1 MTKMSGSS
9 VEISPEAKRVISG
22 LLTPCPKDRLGMAAA
37 TPAGGCA
44 EIMRHEW
51 FQGTDWL
58 GLKQK
63 QLPPPWAPRVDL
75 ELTSAS
81 VPSTTTA
88 STSMAPRIRVVCG
101 DVETA
106 AREYRSSTETDD
118 NSESDEVDSDD
129 EYADF

>member
-1 MTKMSGSS
+1 
-9 VEISPEAKRVISG
+9 
-22 LLTPCPKDRLGMAAA
+22 MAAA

-51 FQGTDWL
+51 FQVRSYESQDFTPMIYLVCKGTDWL